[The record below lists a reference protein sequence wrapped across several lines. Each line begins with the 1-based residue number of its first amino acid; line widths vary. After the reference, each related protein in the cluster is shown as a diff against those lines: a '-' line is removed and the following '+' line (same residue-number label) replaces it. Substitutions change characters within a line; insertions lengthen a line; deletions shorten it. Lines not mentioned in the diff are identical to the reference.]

1 MTIPLLGS
9 VDRRPGYILVS
20 KANLW
25 PYPVSQLDQKSWR
38 LFDPRIEVGLHPIP
52 YRFHSHRGKIY
63 YVNGRKQVYETDIV
77 NMVNVLFNP
86 VGYQMRDDLYWYP
99 IQFRL
104 MEKVEWVFL

>member
-9 VDRRPGYILVS
+9 VDRRPGHTRVS
-20 KANLW
+20 TDTLW
-25 PYPVSQLDQKSWR
+25 PHPVQLDQKSWR
-38 LFDPRIEVGLHPIP
+38 LSRSMIEVGLQPIP
-52 YRFHSHRGKIY
+52 YRFMSHKGKVY

-77 NMVNVLFNP
+77 NTVNVLFNP
-86 VGYQMRDDLYWYP
+86 VGYQMLDDLCWHP